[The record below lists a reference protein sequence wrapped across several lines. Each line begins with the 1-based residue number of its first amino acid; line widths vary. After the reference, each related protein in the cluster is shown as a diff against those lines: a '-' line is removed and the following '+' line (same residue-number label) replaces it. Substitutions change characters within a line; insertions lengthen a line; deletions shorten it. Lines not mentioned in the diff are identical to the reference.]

1 MSHWLCC
8 CSCSPACWCPLC
20 CRAGSWLVQG
30 LLPSRTHAVCLYVQA
45 LYHTMAV
52 GRRFHS
58 KCRIFFRVQRV
69 MATGGKELSM
79 GKLGNQN
86 LSFFLV
92 FFLTRPLDG
101 VHNSCVMASGG
112 VPSPSLGER
121 RFLPCPKVFV
131 MCFSIWLLQ
140 STPSIPC
147 SLLGFS
153 LSPGCCLALLINS
166 SDEWARQETNTF
178 VTKPHRGFQRVMTL
192 SQAICLVN
200 ALSLA
205 CL

>member
-1 MSHWLCC
+1 MQDFF
-8 CSCSPACWCPLC
+8 
-20 CRAGSWLVQG
+20 QG
-30 LLPSRTHAVCLYVQA
+30 AEGYGHRRERVVYGQA
-45 LYHTMAV
+45 WERKFV
-52 GRRFHS
+52 FS
-58 KCRIFFRVQRV
+58 
-69 MATGGKELSM
+69 
-79 GKLGNQN
+79 
-86 LSFFLV
+86 LV

-101 VHNSCVMASGG
+101 VQNRCVMASGC

-121 RFLPCPKVFV
+121 RFLPHPKVFV

-192 SQAICLVN
+192 SQAVCLVN
-200 ALSLA
+200 ALSFA
-205 CL
+205 CLYSWECYLAAQVCRRCQERCQCHEKTLMQGRLPAVLYDGWWMRP